1 MATWNV
7 LSLNR
12 AGSLRKLKEELT
24 KYVERMSEERVV
36 KRLYQNTQEG
46 SKSVGRPRLSRMDDV
61 RRMGVTNWRIRA
73 HRRDDWKMVVKEAK
87 VLQGLQSHGVVVA
100 SDTVKRFTATLNKNW
115 DSAATY
121 LSLRSV

>member
-1 MATWNV
+1 LGVGREANNLIPEKNSIVQERNRGKNWSDLLERHGRGKGLKNEIWMATWNV

-46 SKSVGRPRLSRMDDV
+46 RV
-61 RRMGVTNWRIRA
+61 
-73 HRRDDWKMVVKEAK
+73 
-87 VLQGLQSHGVVVA
+87 
-100 SDTVKRFTATLNKNW
+100 
-115 DSAATY
+115 
-121 LSLRSV
+121 